1 MQFILLKLNQK
12 NKQKERSLAKIARL
26 QSIRNYYKQK
36 RAVTQCYNFLKI
48 SF

>member
-12 NKQKERSLAKIARL
+12 NKQKERSLANVARL
-26 QSIRNYYKQK
+26 QSICNYYKQK
-36 RAVTQCYNFLKI
+36 RDVTKCYNFLKI